1 MSMWHTVLQDASYK
15 GVLFD
20 VVSLDE
26 SDGKALAEH
35 ARPFVSGTVLE
46 DMGTTGRQVQVSA
59 VFWGKGYHSR
69 LQRLLETL
77 AEPGAGVLVH
87 PVWGRLNQMV
97 ATGWQYRHD
106 ADNIDYATIDI
117 TFRESG
123 TPQKIF
129 VFENQFL
136 MELEKLTAD
145 IDRYRALLEGFID
158 SVMAAK
164 VQGGALT
171 GSMWGF
177 IGAVRGVFGAVR
189 AMFDLDVL
197 RFGTGGSGRVDARG
211 LARLQQTQNDMCRT
225 GLWQAAGIDDTGQ
238 PAADGSRN
246 AKQRLDALALQQSSL
261 HAIPQRQWVG
271 LSGSGLGQGVSPAD
285 MALIALLMRL
295 NSAGVLVQAALALIE
310 LEYDTATAPDLMHMQ
325 RLLRRQIRA
334 EIQALRAWLAQSG
347 GRAEQYEH
355 TQNLVEQL
363 RQMAGQSQRFITA
376 AINQKPPL
384 IVRPAPHDGTVQQIA
399 FAFYGDIGRSAEL
412 VRLNPHIVHPNFIRK
427 GEYING
433 YAR

>member
-15 GVLFD
+15 GVPFD
-20 VVSLDE
+20 VVALDE

-35 ARPFVSGTVLE
+35 ARTFVSGTVLE

-97 ATGWQYRHD
+97 GASWQYRHD

-145 IDRYRALLEGFID
+145 IDRYRALLGGFID

-271 LSGSGLGQGVSPAD
+271 LSGNGLGHAAAPAD

-310 LEYDTATAPDLMHMQ
+310 QEYDTATAPDLMHMQ

-384 IVRPAPHDGTVQQIA
+384 IVRTAPHDGTVQQIA